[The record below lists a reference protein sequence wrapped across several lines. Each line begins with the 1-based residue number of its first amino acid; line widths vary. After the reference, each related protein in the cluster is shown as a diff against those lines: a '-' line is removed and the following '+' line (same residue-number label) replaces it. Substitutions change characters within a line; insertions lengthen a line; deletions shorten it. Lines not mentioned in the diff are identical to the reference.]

1 MIERAIEN
9 WLINTNERNYQAP
22 FCQVLLS
29 QGHKIIYVSSH
40 RPMEQGKDIITIDK
54 DGGCCAYQLKTGDID
69 LKKWRE
75 ILGEVKELMELPVV
89 HPSVDKSR
97 LHKAFL
103 VSNGEITDEVRIQ
116 IDQINEDNKR
126 KDRKYS
132 YLDVINGKALLRE
145 FIGAQGEFIPKEL
158 EDFDLFL
165 KLFLA
170 DGTDFLPKEK
180 YFEFLNQ
187 VIFRDVRGQR
197 ANATNAISS
206 SIIMLAYA
214 LHPYQVKENSYAL
227 FEAWVG
233 LAGSIIRYAQKNSL
247 RNEDWLDSYTLAF
260 GEVIRNL
267 SILKE
272 EILQKEDFLEGDWRG
287 DGGLVYRARAT
298 IVLGAVAA
306 LEIHRFHSEKG
317 YVTDERVL
325 KRIREN
331 MGLLWLWGE
340 SALPYLFSIIKYLEI
355 SNERVLAQSFLNGLF
370 TGIIRENAWGKE
382 DGLPNPYYAINDL
395 FEALFGI
402 STQTIELKE
411 FSGASYMLWIL
422 ILMQARRNQRQILQ
436 DNWQK
441 LSRINLHEF
450 RISNPEDLFSWRAE
464 GINHSEFPRQT
475 QSWAELQK
483 EAVNF
488 EGAPPLFTERLDLL
502 GFFILA
508 CPHRATKLIVGL
520 LDRLS
525 LNLPFQAL
533 RNPNPF

>member
-54 DGGCCAYQLKTGDID
+54 DGGGCAYQLNTGDTD

-75 ILGEVKELMELPVV
+75 MLGEVKELMELPIV
-89 HPSVDKSR
+89 HPSVDKSK

-116 IDQINEDNKR
+116 IDQMNDDNQR
-126 KDRKYS
+126 KGRQYS
-132 YLDVINGKALLRE
+132 YLDVIYGKRLLKE
-145 FIGAQGEFIPKEL
+145 FIDAQGGFIPKEL

-187 VIFRDVRGQR
+187 VILREVRGQR
-197 ANATNAISS
+197 ANAANAISS
-206 SIIMLAYA
+206 SIILVAYA
-214 LHPYQVKENSYAL
+214 LHPYQVKENSYTL
-227 FEAWVG
+227 FEAWVS
-233 LAGSIIRYAQKNSL
+233 LAGSIIRYAQKNGL
-247 RNEDWLDSYTLAF
+247 GNDDWLDSYILAF
-260 GEVIRNL
+260 GEIIRNL

-340 SALPYLFSIIKYLEI
+340 SALPYLFTIIKYLEI

-370 TGIIRENAWGKE
+370 TGIITENAWGKE

-411 FSGASYMLWIL
+411 FSGTSYMLWIL
-422 ILMQARRNQRQILQ
+422 ILMQARRNQRQILE
-436 DNWQK
+436 DNWRK

-450 RISNPEDLFSWRAE
+450 RISNPEDFFSWRTE

-475 QSWAELQK
+475 QSWAELKK

-488 EGAPPLFTERLDLL
+488 EGTPPLFTERLDLL
-502 GFFILA
+502 RFFILA
-508 CPHRATKLIVGL
+508 CPHRATKLIIGL
-520 LDRLS
+520 LDR
-525 LNLPFQAL
+525 
-533 RNPNPF
+533 